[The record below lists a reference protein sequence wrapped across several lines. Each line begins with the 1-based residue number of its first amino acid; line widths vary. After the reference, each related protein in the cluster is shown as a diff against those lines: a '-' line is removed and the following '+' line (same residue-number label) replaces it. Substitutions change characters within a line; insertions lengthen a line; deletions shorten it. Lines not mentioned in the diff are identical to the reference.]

1 MGACGAILVDR
12 HIWRPYNGHT
22 RDVSRQLPVSS
33 YVVLFQEVTMR
44 EIQAQDITETIARL
58 AKEANLRLGED
69 VLARLRSARVV
80 EPSPVGQE
88 ILDQILQNAE
98 IAPQTGLPLCQD
110 CGFAVVYADVGQD
123 VHIVGG
129 DLTTAVNEGIRCG
142 YKEGYLR
149 KSIVNH
155 PFSTRDNTKDNAP
168 CVLHTELVPGDQL
181 KLTVMPKG
189 GGCENMS
196 YLKMLTPSAGRQ
208 GVVDFVV
215 DSVERS
221 GGNPCPPIIVGVGI
235 GGTADQAMAIAK
247 RSLLRQVGEPN
258 PDPEVAG
265 LEQELLRKVNAT
277 GLGPMALGGVTTA
290 LAVHIETYPAHIASM
305 PVAVNLQCHSAR
317 WKSATL

>member
-1 MGACGAILVDR
+1 
-12 HIWRPYNGHT
+12 
-22 RDVSRQLPVSS
+22 
-33 YVVLFQEVTMR
+33 MR
-44 EIQAQDITETIARL
+44 EIQAHDITETVTRL
-58 AKEANLRLGED
+58 AKEANLNLGED
-69 VLARLRSARVV
+69 VLASLQTARVN
-80 EPSPVGQE
+80 EISLVGQDV
-88 ILDQILQNAE
+88 LDQILTNAQ

-110 CGFAVVYADVGQD
+110 TGYAVVFAEIGQD

-129 DLTTAVNEGIRCG
+129 DFTAAVNEGIRRG
-142 YKEGYLR
+142 YKEGNLR

-155 PFSTRDNTKDNAP
+155 PFSTRDNTRDNTP
-168 CVLHTELVPGDQL
+168 CVLHTEVVPGDHL
-181 KLTVMPKG
+181 KITVMPKG

-208 GVVDFVV
+208 GIIDFVV
-215 DSVERS
+215 ESVDKS

-235 GGTADQAMAIAK
+235 GGTADKAMAIAK
-247 RSLLRQVGEPN
+247 HALLRVVGQPH
-258 PDPEVAG
+258 PDPEVDD
-265 LEQELLRKVNAT
+265 LEQELLHKVNAL